1 MTDDETP
8 TVYYPLS
15 VLRELEHEPVEDVVA
30 LLEDALRRAREGE
43 IMGVALAMAC
53 TGRCDMTAYARGT
66 ADLGTLVLATE
77 RVKARLLAHEEE
89 R

>member
-1 MTDDETP
+1 MSEETP

-15 VLRELEHEPVEDVVA
+15 VLRELEHEPVPDVVSV
-30 LLEDALRRAREGE
+30 LEDALRRALEGE
-43 IMGVALAMAC
+43 VIGVALAMAC
-53 TGRCDMTAYARGT
+53 TGRSDATAYARGT

-77 RVKARLLAHEEE
+77 RVKGRLLAHEEE

>member
-15 VLRELEHEPVEDVVA
+15 VLRELEHEPVADVVT
-30 LLEDALRRAREGE
+30 LLEDTLRRARDGE
-43 IMGVALAMAC
+43 IIGVALALAC

-66 ADLGTLVLATE
+66 ASLGTLVLAVE
-77 RVKARLLAHEEE
+77 RVKMRLLDHVEE
-89 R
+89 

>member
-1 MTDDETP
+1 MNDDETP
-8 TVYYPLS
+8 TVYYPMS
-15 VLRELEHEPVEDVVA
+15 VLRELEHEPVDEVVM
-30 LLEDALRRAREGE
+30 LLEDALRRARSGE
-43 IMGVALAMAC
+43 VIGVALAMAC

-89 R
+89 P

>member
-1 MTDDETP
+1 MTDDETQ
-8 TVYYPLS
+8 TVYYPMS
-15 VLRELEHEPVEDVVA
+15 VLRELEHEPVDEVVT
-30 LLEDALRRAREGE
+30 LLEDALRRARSGE
-43 IMGVALAMAC
+43 VIGVALAMAC

>member
-15 VLRELEHEPVEDVVA
+15 VLRELEHEPVEDVVT
-30 LLEDALRRAREGE
+30 LLEATLTRARAGE
-43 IMGVALAMAC
+43 IIGVALAMAC
-53 TGRCDMTAYARGT
+53 TGRCDMTAYARGQ

-89 R
+89 A